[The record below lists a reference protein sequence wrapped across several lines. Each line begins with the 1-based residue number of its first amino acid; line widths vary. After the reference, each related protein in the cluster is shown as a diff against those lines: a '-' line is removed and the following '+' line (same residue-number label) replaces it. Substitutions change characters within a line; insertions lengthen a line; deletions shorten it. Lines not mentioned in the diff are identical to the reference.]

1 MRIVCDASDE
11 GLGAILLQENEK
23 KDWERV
29 KTSNKLRTKAITNEL
44 ESISI
49 VWAIEHFGNYIYAVT
64 FEVVSGH
71 KALENARKS
80 KHGNKTYSRRLTRWI
95 ERLLPFD
102 MEVVRQ
108 PGRPMGSADKLSRHQ
123 SDYNDSD

>member
-44 ESISI
+44 E
-49 VWAIEHFGNYIYAVT
+49 
-64 FEVVSGH
+64 
-71 KALENARKS
+71 
-80 KHGNKTYSRRLTRWI
+80 
-95 ERLLPFD
+95 
-102 MEVVRQ
+102 
-108 PGRPMGSADKLSRHQ
+108 
-123 SDYNDSD
+123 